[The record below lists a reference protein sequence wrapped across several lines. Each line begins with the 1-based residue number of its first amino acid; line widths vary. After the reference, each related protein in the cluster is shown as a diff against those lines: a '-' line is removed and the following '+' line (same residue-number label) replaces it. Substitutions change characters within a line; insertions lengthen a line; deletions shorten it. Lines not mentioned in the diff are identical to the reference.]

1 MRKFPYTFIK
11 KRKLESLEA
20 EARQQK
26 DHISTATE
34 FIREIEKGNLDF
46 QLQAIEEQNGS
57 NVLTTSLMSMREQ
70 MKKIAQEEKERN
82 WVTEGLAKFVD
93 ILRSNNDKSKE
104 LAEQIIS
111 NLIKYMNA
119 NQGALYILN
128 DDNAE
133 DVHLEMAAC
142 YAYSRK
148 KHHEHRVNEGEG
160 IIGQVLFEKETVYMT
175 TIPEN
180 YIRITSGLGDALPR
194 HLLIV
199 PLKIEDKVF
208 GVVELASFQPIKQYQ
223 IEFVERLGESIAS
236 TISSVKINQ
245 RTKQLLEETQQHA
258 EEMKSQEEEMRQNM
272 EELQATQEEMQRVLK
287 QVQGKETYLN
297 QILNASKDIVYT
309 IDRSYKLVSWNAPF
323 GKTLEYFGMKAEKG
337 LSTID
342 WYQGEERQKQIDVYD
357 RVLRGESF
365 EDVTSTVNN
374 GMVLHYQ
381 YNYTPL
387 RNDKGDVF
395 EAVVFSRDI
404 TETVTAQEKKEKILK
419 DAQQQAEQLKAQE
432 EELRQNME
440 ELSTTQEEMQRILN
454 EMQVKERM
462 QDELINLSADS
473 IFTVDRNYRVLNYNR
488 TYEESVKATGVEVK
502 KGMDALVFYTTDE
515 EKKHNKALYDRA
527 LAGETFE
534 VAQHYSNSGMELDYS
549 LKYSPLYGP
558 DGKVIAVGVSARD
571 VTKR

>member
-46 QLQAIEEQNGS
+46 QLQAIEEQNGA
-57 NVLTTSLMSMREQ
+57 NVLTASLMSMREQ

-128 DDNAE
+128 DENPE

-148 KHHEHRVNEGEG
+148 KHHDHRVNEGEG
-160 IIGQVLFEKETVYMT
+160 MIGQVLFEKETVYMT

-223 IEFVERLGESIAS
+223 IDFVERLGESIAS
-236 TISSVKINQ
+236 TISSVKVNQ

-309 IDRSYKLVSWNAPF
+309 VDRSYRLVSWNIPF
-323 GKTLEYFGMKAEKG
+323 AKTLEYFGMKAEKG

-342 WYQGEERQKQIDVYD
+342 WYQGEERQKQIDTYD
-357 RVLRGESF
+357 RVLRGETF
-365 EDVTSTVNN
+365 EDVSRTVNN
-374 GMVLHYQ
+374 GVAYYYQ

-395 EAVVFSRDI
+395 EAVVFNRDI
-404 TETVTAQEKKEKILK
+404 TESVTAQEKKEKILK

-473 IFTVDRNYRVLNYNR
+473 IFTVDRNYRVLNYNK

-515 EKKHNKALYDRA
+515 EKKQNKALYDRA

-534 VAQHYSNSGMELDYS
+534 IAQHYSNSGLELDYS